1 MSAALLS
8 RRAWLGAGAATLT
21 VMFSGCALPVIP
33 KRPAPSTEGAAGWIR
48 HDGEGRFTLW
58 LPRAEMGQQV
68 GTALRQI
75 ACEELG
81 VDWDAVTPRRPATH
95 EIGRVRA
102 TVGSESIQ
110 AYALPLARAC
120 ATLREAWHAGRRG
133 QLEAVDWPV
142 AQLRAFRRGGRFVG
156 ARVPLVEGREI
167 VTGAPLFAADQR
179 PEGLLHGWVL
189 RAPAAPDWPTLLRAV
204 DEAAARAVPGFV
216 ALVRDERLALQG
228 AAAIGL
234 VCRTPGALARAAEAL
249 APRWDVQ
256 ADARHPAFAELA
268 APLDIDRRL
277 AGGRTP
283 AHTVHEDR
291 VAEGAPWDVDLRI
304 DIDAA
309 PHHAIELRAAVAAF
323 EADGLLTLWAGTQD
337 AFYVADV
344 LARRLGLPPERVQVR
359 PCRLGG
365 AFGGRTIA
373 TVELEAALLAQA
385 VGAPVKVQW
394 TRAMELQQAFHRPP
408 SSHRVRARL
417 AADGGLAD
425 WWHAQVSGH
434 VLFTAAALPAWLQT
448 LASLRGDGGVARGMA
463 LPYRAARRFAGFELE
478 RLPVPSGPWRGLGA
492 GPNGL
497 AMESAIDE
505 AARRAGADPLAW
517 RRRHAT
523 EPRLVRVLNAVA
535 QAAVWAGAAPAPAR
549 PAGPRRGRG
558 VACGIYKQAA
568 YAAVVAEVEVA
579 DDGAVR
585 VTRLVCA
592 HDAGFVVNPDG
603 VRAQCEGNLVWG
615 LAMVLHD
622 RLPYAE
628 GRVTAGNFAQ
638 APLPRH
644 GEVPALDVVLVDVG
658 EPPGGAGET
667 AIVAAAAAIANAL
680 TEATGRRPT
689 RFPVDPG
696 VFARR

>member
-1 MSAALLS
+1 M
-8 RRAWLGAGAATLT
+8 
-21 VMFSGCALPVIP
+21 
-33 KRPAPSTEGAAGWIR
+33 
-48 HDGEGRFTLW
+48 
-58 LPRAEMGQQV
+58 
-68 GTALRQI
+68 
-75 ACEELG
+75 
-81 VDWDAVTPRRPATH
+81 
-95 EIGRVRA
+95 
-102 TVGSESIQ
+102 
-110 AYALPLARAC
+110 
-120 ATLREAWHAGRRG
+120 
-133 QLEAVDWPV
+133 
-142 AQLRAFRRGGRFVG
+142 
-156 ARVPLVEGREI
+156 
-167 VTGAPLFAADQR
+167 
-179 PEGLLHGWVL
+179 
-189 RAPAAPDWPTLLRAV
+189 
-204 DEAAARAVPGFV
+204 
-216 ALVRDERLALQG
+216 
-228 AAAIGL
+228 
-234 VCRTPGALARAAEAL
+234 
-249 APRWDVQ
+249 Q

-277 AGGRTP
+277 AGGHTP

-323 EADGLLTLWAGTQD
+323 AADGLLTLWAGTQD

-344 LARRLGLPPERVQVR
+344 LARRLGLPPERVQGQGIARLQPQQVR

-425 WWHAQVSGH
+425 WWHAQTSGH

-523 EPRLVRVLNAVA
+523 EPRKVRR
-535 QAAVWAGAAPAPAR
+535 R
-549 PAGPRRGRG
+549 PAGPVLPRRRPAPPGRG
-558 VACGIYKQAA
+558 AA
-568 YAAVVAEVEVA
+568 GAWPAASTSRPPTPPWSPRWRWPTTA
-579 DDGAVR
+579 R
-585 VTRLVCA
+585 CA
-592 HDAGFVVNPDG
+592 
-603 VRAQCEGNLVWG
+603 
-615 LAMVLHD
+615 
-622 RLPYAE
+622 
-628 GRVTAGNFAQ
+628 
-638 APLPRH
+638 
-644 GEVPALDVVLVDVG
+644 
-658 EPPGGAGET
+658 
-667 AIVAAAAAIANAL
+667 
-680 TEATGRRPT
+680 
-689 RFPVDPG
+689 
-696 VFARR
+696 